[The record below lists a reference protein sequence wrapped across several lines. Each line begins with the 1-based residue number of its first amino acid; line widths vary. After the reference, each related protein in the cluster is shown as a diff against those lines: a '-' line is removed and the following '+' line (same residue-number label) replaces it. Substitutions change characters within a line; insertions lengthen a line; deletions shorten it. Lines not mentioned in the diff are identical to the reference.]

1 MYRTKTMITNT
12 SGPSI
17 PTYDLGEN
25 EEFWLT
31 PITNQGEKFP
41 VDVEVDIER
50 NMNYYFDDDDDEE

>member
-1 MYRTKTMITNT
+1 MITNT